1 MSIMRSVASVACGAM
16 LSLLSASGAVYGD
29 DDDGGARCRAQLDE
43 AAEVPAPDPVV
54 GTEGKARLDFEPER
68 ARAHYRLRV
77 DDGQRLF
84 MAHVHCAAE
93 GETGPIVLW
102 LAGAPPPPTGWDVDG
117 NWVRDT
123 TLDDEDVF
131 DNIPGD
137 GNNCRHEIA
146 DLGDLAKACLAGDCY
161 VNIHSRDNPAGQIR
175 GQLRCRQEDDDD

>member
-1 MSIMRSVASVACGAM
+1 MSIMRSMASVACGAM
-16 LSLLSASGAVYGD
+16 LSLLAAPGAVYGD
-29 DDDGGARCRAQLDE
+29 DDDEGVRCRATLDE
-43 AAEVPAPDPVV
+43 AAEVPAPDPVF
-54 GTEGKARLDFEPER
+54 GTEGRARLDFEPEP

-84 MAHVHCAAE
+84 MAHIHCAAE

-117 NWVRDT
+117 NWIRET
-123 TLDDEDVF
+123 TLDDEEVF
-131 DNIPGD
+131 DNIPGT

-146 DLGDLAKACLAGDCY
+146 DLGDLANACLAGDCY

-175 GQLRCRQEDDDD
+175 GQLRCRQEDDD